1 MLKNWWFWNVVLK
14 KTLKSPLDC
23 KEIHPVY
30 PKGNQSWIFI
40 GRTDVEAETP
50 MFWPPDAK
58 SWLIWKDLD
67 AGKDW
72 RWKEKGTTEDE
83 VMDGITNSMD
93 MRLSKLR
100 ELVMDREA
108 QCAAVHGVTKSRTW
122 LSNWTER
129 NHSWIQI
136 SIIKSFY
143 IIFLNVFLKEI
154 LKYIVKSRWHMP

>member
-1 MLKNWWFWNVVLK
+1 MLLK
-14 KTLKSPLDC
+14 CGVGEDSKESLGLQGDPTTLS
-23 KEIHPVY
+23 
-30 PKGNQSWIFI
+30 KGNQSWIFI

-93 MRLSKLR
+93 MRLSKLW
-100 ELVMDREA
+100 EMVMDREA
-108 QCAAVHGVTKSRTW
+108 QYAAVHGVTKSRTW
-122 LSNWTER
+122 LSNWTEL

-136 SIIKSFY
+136 SLLKSLY